1 MSLMMKYFVLKP
13 RGKDKFAAASRRA
26 MLAYAN
32 WIEAHA
38 ETDEEK
44 AMAKQMIDW
53 VEVEWLDA
61 HEENFTR
68 IYHAS
73 AERSA

>member
-1 MSLMMKYFVLKP
+1 MMKYFVLKP

-32 WIEAHA
+32 WIDSHA
-38 ETDEEK
+38 ESPDEK

-53 VEVEWLDA
+53 VEVEWLEA
-61 HEENFTR
+61 HEENFER
-68 IYHAS
+68 IYNS
-73 AERSA
+73 NRAERSA